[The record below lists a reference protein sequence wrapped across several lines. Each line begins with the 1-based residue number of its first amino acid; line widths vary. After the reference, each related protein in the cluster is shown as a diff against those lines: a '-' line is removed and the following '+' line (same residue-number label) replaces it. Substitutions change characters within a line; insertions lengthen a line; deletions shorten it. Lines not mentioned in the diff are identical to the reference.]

1 MIRYFAG
8 LLFLSLA
15 LTAGAAEA
23 KWHYNLPEA
32 QALARKQNKLVL
44 MNFTGSDCCG
54 WCMKL
59 KKEVFLTPEFSD
71 YARTNLVLVEI
82 DQPRWKPLSQE
93 QLAMNSKVQEQ
104 YRAEG
109 FPTLVAL
116 SSTGQ
121 EVWRLGGYAAL
132 PVPDWLKMFDALK
145 NPSAMKSA
153 PIGTLAPPAAQV
165 QK

>member
-1 MIRYFAG
+1 MIRSIAA
-8 LLFLSLA
+8 LFLLSLT

-23 KWHYNLPEA
+23 RWLFDFAEA
-32 QALARKQNKLVL
+32 QAIAKKQNKLVL
-44 MNFTGSDCCG
+44 MNFTGSDWCG

-59 KKEVFLTPEFSD
+59 KKEVFLTPEFND

-93 QLAMNSKVQEQ
+93 QLATNSKVQEQ

-116 SSTGQ
+116 SSTG
-121 EVWRLGGYAAL
+121 
-132 PVPDWLKMFDALK
+132 
-145 NPSAMKSA
+145 
-153 PIGTLAPPAAQV
+153 
-165 QK
+165 